1 MKKNLHL
8 SSLIAPAALLAAT
21 SAWAANCPEHTQWN
35 QKYNECYIDLYGAE
49 AGGTTEI
56 LVDPTKHVSSFKVYG
71 YSANH
76 TVIVKSA
83 NVAWTF
89 SVTGSASMKEGDKLT
104 IKNGINFAPFSKV
117 IEDYETAN
125 PGMKDLVESL
135 IEMNKVQGA
144 MFECKN
150 ANCEVPK
157 QTGFNSL
164 VIEAQATQAS
174 SGMDL
179 TVQHEIFD
187 FWTTTVFNVKGVNRS
202 FASLL
207 LGVAGIQFD
216 LSKVPED
223 ATTLALVDADFDRK
237 NLAKKA
243 HFVNLDR
250 EILVD
255 MVYFNRTF
263 TKSVTE
269 ESAFSTLTLP
279 FDLNTNYA
287 LGLKRVLK
295 FNGIKTKD
303 VEGVKKSY
311 VSMKPF
317 WSKGDDA
324 KTIEAYK
331 PYLVEMETEA
341 MTIASPVTLK
351 KAPIGLDNP
360 FDKTSPTWDEH
371 DGWVFYGTLAGCQWT
386 NDEKYMPQHEDG
398 EEESGWNYIE
408 KYRDF
413 YKEFYA
419 RTFGKTYGYAA
430 SDVGSTIKAG
440 QFVKAGEGAYIGP
453 YRAFLWN
460 TNTASGVKGAG
471 SKSFSVAN
479 PEVMDVVIEDE
490 DEQKTTVI
498 GRFNTRTGE
507 FLKAENRVFDLK
519 GRSVKNNAP
528 RARGAYYGKKSVVR

>member
-8 SSLIAPAALLAAT
+8 SSLVAPAALLAAT
-21 SAWAANCPEHTQWN
+21 SAWALNCPDPLKKDLE
-35 QKYNECYIDLYGAE
+35 KNECFINLNEVD
-49 AGGTTEI
+49 AGKPIEI
-56 LVDPTKHVSSFKVYG
+56 TLDPTKDASSFKVYG
-71 YSANH
+71 NPANH
-76 TVIVKSA
+76 TLRMLSE

-117 IEDYETAN
+117 IDEYVTAN
-125 PGMKDLVESL
+125 PGMKDIVVSL

-164 VIEAQATQAS
+164 VIESQAS
-174 SGMDL
+174 QGGSEIDL
-179 TVQHEIFD
+179 TVKHEIFD

-216 LSKVPED
+216 LSTVPEN

-250 EILVD
+250 EIPVD
-255 MVYFNRTF
+255 MVYFNRVF

-295 FNGIKTKD
+295 FNGIREREVD
-303 VEGVKKSY
+303 GVKKSY

-360 FDKTSPTWDEH
+360 FDKTSSTWDEH
-371 DGWVFYGTLAGCQWT
+371 DGWVFYGTLAGCQWA
-386 NDEKYMPQHEDG
+386 NDEKYMPQINDDMG
-398 EEESGWNYIE
+398 ESEKKYYE

-419 RTFGKTYGYAA
+419 KTFGNAYGYAA

>member
-8 SSLIAPAALLAAT
+8 SSLVAPAALLAAT
-21 SAWAANCPEHTQWN
+21 SAWAANCPDPLKKDLE
-35 QKYNECYIDLYGAE
+35 KNECFINLNEVD
-49 AGGTTEI
+49 AGKPIEI
-56 LVDPTKHVSSFKVYG
+56 TLDPTKDANSFRIYGNPAKHTIHVHSTNK
-71 YSANH
+71 
-76 TVIVKSA
+76 
-83 NVAWTF
+83 AWTV
-89 SVTGSASMKEGDKLT
+89 SVTGSATMKDGDKLT
-104 IKNGINFAPFSKV
+104 IKNRLNGKPFGGVAASIV
-117 IEDYETAN
+117 MD
-125 PGMKDLVESL
+125 
-135 IEMNKVQGA
+135 QGA
-144 MFECKN
+144 MFVCEGSECN
-150 ANCEVPK
+150 TVPK
-157 QTGFNSL
+157 ETGFNAL
-164 VIEAQATQAS
+164 TIESQATQ
-174 SGMDL
+174 SGSEIEL
-179 TVQHEIFD
+179 TVKHEIFD
-187 FWTTTVFNVKGVNRS
+187 FWTTTVFNIKGVDRTLAAYALKMLN
-202 FASLL
+202 
-207 LGVAGIQFD
+207 IQFD
-216 LSKVPED
+216 LSTVPEN
-223 ATTLALVDADFDRK
+223 ATTLALVDADFKHDQ
-237 NLAKKA
+237 LAQKA

-250 EILVD
+250 EIPVD
-255 MVYFNRTF
+255 MVYFNRAF

-279 FDLNTNYA
+279 FDLNTDYA
-287 LGLKRVLK
+287 DGIKRVLK

-311 VSMKPF
+311 VSMKTF

-331 PYLVEMETEA
+331 PYLVEMEAEA
-341 MTIASPVTLK
+341 LTIASPVTLK

-360 FDKTSPTWDEH
+360 FDKTASTWDEH

-386 NDEKYMPQHEDG
+386 IDEKYMPQINDDMG
-398 EEESGWNYIE
+398 ESEKKYYE

-419 RTFGKTYGYAA
+419 KTFGKTYGYAA